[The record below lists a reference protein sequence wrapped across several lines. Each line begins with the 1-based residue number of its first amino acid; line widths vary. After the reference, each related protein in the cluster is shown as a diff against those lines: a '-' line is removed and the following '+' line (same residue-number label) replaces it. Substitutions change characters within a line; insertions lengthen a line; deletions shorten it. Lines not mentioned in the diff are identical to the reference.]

1 MRACTDVHVY
11 VVCMCALCMYVCVLW
26 SMNGMCEVCIMG
38 VHEQVCSECMHM
50 YIVCLY
56 CVV

>member
-1 MRACTDVHVY
+1 
-11 VVCMCALCMYVCVLW
+11 MCVLCMYVCVLW

-38 VHEQVCSECMHM
+38 VHEQVCSACMHM